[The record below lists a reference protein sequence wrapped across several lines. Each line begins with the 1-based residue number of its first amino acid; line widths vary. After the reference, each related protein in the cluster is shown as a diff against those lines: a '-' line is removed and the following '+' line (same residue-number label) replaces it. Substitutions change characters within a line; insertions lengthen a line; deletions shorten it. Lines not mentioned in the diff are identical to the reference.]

1 MTSDF
6 LPIFCIFLY
15 FLTNAMSDSVL
26 FHVGIKV
33 CIKIIDF
40 CKTIYLL
47 KKPDFL
53 QFPLGFLGQI
63 FVLFCLNGPQILD
76 PVVGRPLVGFS
87 LKPKGLA
94 CL

>member
-1 MTSDF
+1 MALEKLDMGGDY
-6 LPIFCIFLY
+6 LCY
-15 FLTNAMSDSVL
+15 LTVEN
-26 FHVGIKV
+26 
-33 CIKIIDF
+33 
-40 CKTIYLL
+40 
-47 KKPDFL
+47 
-53 QFPLGFLGQI
+53 GQPC

>member
-1 MTSDF
+1 MKIVF
-6 LPIFCIFLY
+6 IAIFYRPLTLTCIPVNY
-15 FLTNAMSDSVL
+15 K
-26 FHVGIKV
+26 G
-33 CIKIIDF
+33 
-40 CKTIYLL
+40 
-47 KKPDFL
+47 
-53 QFPLGFLGQI
+53 